1 MESVNTTQAWTVF
14 EKKRLTVGQKKK
26 MVCWFMSF
34 SILATIIVSGMNSY
48 SASFSVTFIAFLI
61 RMRNE
66 NFNASYILRITVDG
80 STALL

>member
-1 MESVNTTQAWTVF
+1 MNTTRARTVF
-14 EKKRLTVGQKKK
+14 EKKTFNSRAKK

-80 STALL
+80 